1 MSERPPAND
10 PAHFRKVLGAYPTGV
25 TIVTTVDDGRPTGL
39 VIGSFTSVSLDPPLV
54 AFLPTKT
61 SGSWAAIE
69 RSRRFC
75 VNVVA
80 DDQLEVAGVFAGKSD
95 DKFAG
100 VDWTPAPVTGSPVI
114 PGSLAWID
122 CTIAAVHDAGD
133 HVIVVGAVEAM
144 DATDR
149 DAGPALFYKGGY
161 GRFTK

>member
-1 MSERPPAND
+1 MSERPPASD
-10 PAHFRKVLGAYPTGV
+10 PAHFRKVLGAFPTGV
-25 TIVTTVDDGRPTGL
+25 TIVTTVDDGRPSGL

-61 SGSWAAIE
+61 SSSWAAIE

-80 DDQLEVAGVFAGKSD
+80 DDQLDVAGVFAGKSD

-100 VDWTPAPVTGSPVI
+100 IDWTPAPETGSPVL

-122 CTIAAVHDAGD
+122 CTIDAVHDAGD
-133 HVIVVGAVEAM
+133 HVIVVGAVQAM
-144 DATDR
+144 DTTDR

>member
-1 MSERPPAND
+1 MSERPSASD

-100 VDWTPAPVTGSPVI
+100 IPWTPAPVTGSPVI

-144 DATDR
+144 DAVDR